1 MLKLIWSSTVFVLL
15 QYSRYFNILDLVS
28 RMTMFLIVVPG
39 SEIGITWQYD
49 LQWCSQAPSHIAL
62 YISLRCKMQPDFP
75 PSAWNQSGFLRWAGS
90 NALWPLFPTG
100 EPSSWH
106 EIVQFGVGKKLTRM
120 HEIQNSSQ
128 VTVMCEPKS
137 YLCFKAFT
145 WTSMLRF
152 EGGSGAVVIEAENIN
167 KL

>member
-1 MLKLIWSSTVFVLL
+1 MIFNCFCPSSIFSLL
-15 QYSRYFNILDLVS
+15 QHLRPGLTDDDVPDRCSRFRDRNHLAKGFLTYSDVH
-28 RMTMFLIVVPG
+28 
-39 SEIGITWQYD
+39 
-49 LQWCSQAPSHIAL
+49 SQAPSHIAL

-90 NALWPLFPTG
+90 NALWPLSPTG

-120 HEIQNSSQ
+120 HE
-128 VTVMCEPKS
+128 MCEPKS